1 MDLDYKSSTKE
12 MSRLLDCSKLHEL
25 GCIRCLPVNLVKFF
39 LLSTRV
45 KNSSCFGWLK
55 VCFNSAMGVAF
66 LFSFSVG
73 SDAGKHLSTQL

>member
-1 MDLDYKSSTKE
+1 
-12 MSRLLDCSKLHEL
+12 MSRLLDCSKVHEL

-45 KNSSCFGWLK
+45 KNSSCFGWPQ
-55 VCFNSAMGVAF
+55 VSFNLAMAVAF

-73 SDAGKHLSTQL
+73 PDSGKHLSSQL

>member
-1 MDLDYKSSTKE
+1 MDYKSSAKE

-45 KNSSCFGWLK
+45 KNSSCFGWPQ
-55 VCFNSAMGVAF
+55 VSFNLAMAVAF

-73 SDAGKHLSTQL
+73 PDSGKHLSSQL